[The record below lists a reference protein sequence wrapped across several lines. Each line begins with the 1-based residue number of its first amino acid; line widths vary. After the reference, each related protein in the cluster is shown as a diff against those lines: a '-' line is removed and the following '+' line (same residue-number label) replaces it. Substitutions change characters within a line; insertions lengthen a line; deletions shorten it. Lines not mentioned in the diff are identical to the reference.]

1 MYVPGSTLSMLKGHF
16 VQDAH
21 KVSIALCD
29 VASLGGQV
37 GAQKANGT
45 AKSRGGRFSEA
56 PLTHGWG
63 CDWSLTCHHNGIEW
77 QHLPCCPVMDNTG
90 KPRGTEGGRGVS

>member
-1 MYVPGSTLSMLKGHF
+1 MTIGCAPSERLTSMYVPGSTLSMLKGHF

-37 GAQKANGT
+37 GAQKAYGT
-45 AKSRGGRFSEA
+45 AKAEEVDLARRHTLIHVAGGATRA
-56 PLTHGWG
+56 
-63 CDWSLTCHHNGIEW
+63 
-77 QHLPCCPVMDNTG
+77 
-90 KPRGTEGGRGVS
+90 